1 MDLATHKALSA
12 LGNLLLT
19 DGFIFKFF
27 FVLLLFFVLLSLIM
41 ITGTR

>member
-27 FVLLLFFVLLSLIM
+27 FVLLLFFCFAI
-41 ITGTR
+41 INYDYRD